1 MDSKKTEIFSTE
13 HIIETDVSMIV
24 AIHKTVKA
32 YEWSVGIGLQKD
44 SEEMISFR
52 GKADSVKESMVRI
65 RGLLLGLEDV
75 IHDALADVKHF
86 VIDEYTDDLGG
97 KNEFE

>member
-1 MDSKKTEIFSTE
+1 MSKSSLFFTE
-13 HIIETDVSMIV
+13 HIIETDVSMTASIRKEG
-24 AIHKTVKA
+24 AQ
-32 YEWSVGIGLQKD
+32 YQWSVGIGVNKD

-52 GKADSVKESMVRI
+52 GNAESVRESMVRI
-65 RGLLLGLEDV
+65 RALLLSMDDALQDV
-75 IHDALADVKHF
+75 LADVKHF

>member
-1 MDSKKTEIFSTE
+1 MSKSDLFFTE
-13 HIIETDVSMIV
+13 HIIETDVSMNASIRKSGSQYQW
-24 AIHKTVKA
+24 A
-32 YEWSVGIGLQKD
+32 VGIGVNKD

-52 GKADSVKESMVRI
+52 GNAESVRESMVRI
-65 RGLLLGLEDV
+65 RALLLSLDDALQDV
-75 IHDALADVKHF
+75 LADVKHF